1 MAAQIQEKR
10 LSHSVCR
17 TPEPE
22 VDSDGDLDFGYRP
35 SAKLRRTSGPCHRA
49 IQSPG
54 IRHQSFGVL
63 VNSYR
68 RAGSKSASLLNRPH
82 YLWSSR
88 RFLCVSALRLGRTPS
103 ADDGRCSARGARPA
117 VPGPPTTPINTPG
130 CGSAANQ
137 SPRRLRTMAR
147 DFIEFGG
154 KGCVTRIHVAK
165 THALSVRALSRPAS
179 VGCWRQGRPCEALL
193 ILQDIGDFI
202 ECSAAGSDLQPRAR
216 WTSGT

>member
-22 VDSDGDLDFGYRP
+22 VDSDGDLDFEYRP
-35 SAKLRRTSGPCHRA
+35 SAKLRRASGPCHRA

-88 RFLCVSALRLGRTPS
+88 RFLCVSTRRLGRTPS
-103 ADDGRCSARGARPA
+103 AGDGRCSARHRHQL
-117 VPGPPTTPINTPG
+117 THR
-130 CGSAANQ
+130 AA
-137 SPRRLRTMAR
+137 
-147 DFIEFGG
+147 
-154 KGCVTRIHVAK
+154 
-165 THALSVRALSRPAS
+165 
-179 VGCWRQGRPCEALL
+179 GRPQTNLL
-193 ILQDIGDFI
+193 AVCAQWWGILSNLEVKGV
-202 ECSAAGSDLQPRAR
+202 
-216 WTSGT
+216 